1 MRNEA
6 EVETIIHKMGSVP
19 KGGVGRG
26 FSGGRTTGACK
37 RTCSQRGR
45 EGVLTGVG
53 RLDQGLEGRMR
64 PLRVEG
70 RKGE

>member
-1 MRNEA
+1 MWA
-6 EVETIIHKMGSVP
+6 GGSVAEGP
-19 KGGVGRG
+19 LGLARG
-26 FSGGRTTGACK
+26 HVHK
-37 RTCSQRGR
+37 